1 MRKNNFARTLKLLCA
16 KKPLEKTPNIQE
28 MGQV

>member
-1 MRKNNFARTLKLLCA
+1 MRKKILQERKSCSG

-28 MGQV
+28 MRQF